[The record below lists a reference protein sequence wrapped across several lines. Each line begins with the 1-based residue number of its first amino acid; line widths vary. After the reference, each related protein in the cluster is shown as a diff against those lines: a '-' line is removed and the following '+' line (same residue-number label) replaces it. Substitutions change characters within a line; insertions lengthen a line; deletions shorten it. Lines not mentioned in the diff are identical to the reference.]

1 MWVDESSWLDQ
12 LDIISNVIEK
22 IVYPWGIVKDI
33 SSPQLDMCSTVK
45 SPTPISSQD
54 EDKT

>member
-1 MWVDESSWLDQ
+1 

-54 EDKT
+54 EDKS